1 MVWTLIPH
9 HECEIAQ
16 AEGIEKESPV
26 NYWLHTN
33 MLTLNGKKMAK
44 STDNNILP
52 DEIFNGK
59 NAFFK
64 KAYSPMVIKFYVTSS
79 LQKYGRCK

>member
-1 MVWTLIPH
+1 MSRKYLGTKFDIHGGGMDLKFH

-44 STDNNILP
+44 STGNNILP

-59 NAFFK
+59 NTFLK
-64 KAYSPMVIKFYVTSS
+64 KHIHQWY
-79 LQKYGRCK
+79 